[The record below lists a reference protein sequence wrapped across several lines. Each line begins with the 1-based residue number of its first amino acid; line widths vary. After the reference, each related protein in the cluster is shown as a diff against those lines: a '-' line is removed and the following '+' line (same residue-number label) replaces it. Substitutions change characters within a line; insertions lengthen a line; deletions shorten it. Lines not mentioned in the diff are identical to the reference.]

1 VLGKLENIVTILVA
15 MKIDGHLKGAV
26 LTGTGI
32 LILSPDALLIRLID
46 ADIWTILFW
55 RGLLCGITMI
65 LIGLFIDRPKGI
77 KQLFKI
83 EWPELQVISVT
94 ACMHFL
100 FVLAILNTAVANTL
114 VIMSISPLL
123 SALLSLLILHEQ
135 VARRTWFT
143 TIAVFFGL
151 AMIFSQSI
159 GGGTLLGDASAF
171 GVAVSLAC
179 NFVLLRRYR
188 QVNMIP
194 AVAWG
199 MVLGALIAWP
209 LATPMSLGN
218 VDFLYMLLLGLV
230 ILPISTTLITLG
242 PKYLPAPEVGLIML
256 LEAIFGP
263 LWVWLV
269 IHETPSLET
278 LIGGA
283 MILLT
288 LSWISIVTIRDTRTE
303 ITISSK

>member
-1 VLGKLENIVTILVA
+1 
-15 MKIDGHLKGAV
+15 
-26 LTGTGI
+26 
-32 LILSPDALLIRLID
+32 
-46 ADIWTILFW
+46 
-55 RGLLCGITMI
+55 
-65 LIGLFIDRPKGI
+65 
-77 KQLFKI
+77 
-83 EWPELQVISVT
+83 
-94 ACMHFL
+94 
-100 FVLAILNTAVANTL
+100 
-114 VIMSISPLL
+114 MSISPLL